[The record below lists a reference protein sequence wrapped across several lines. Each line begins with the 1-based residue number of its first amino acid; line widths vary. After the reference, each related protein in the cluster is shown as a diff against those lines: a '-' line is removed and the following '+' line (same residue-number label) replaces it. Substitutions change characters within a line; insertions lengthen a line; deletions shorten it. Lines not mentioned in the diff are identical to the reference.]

1 MQLRP
6 TSVRHWCGMLCCSA
20 TYDPLYCHF
29 LDLTVRCVARSPLI
43 IRAEVTLRAILDE
56 KSVTLEQIA
65 ALKIGQ
71 RIELNVTPRSPV
83 KLEANEQPLFWC
95 QLGQSEGNYRLRIEN
110 VFDPEQEFLDDILNH

>member
-1 MQLRP
+1 MRA
-6 TSVRHWCGMLCCSA
+6 GA
-20 TYDPLYCHF
+20 T
-29 LDLTVRCVARSPLI
+29 
-43 IRAEVTLRAILDE
+43 RAEVTLRAILDE